1 MDALHNLALGFE
13 TAGTFYNLF
22 YCFIGVFLGTAVG
35 VLPGLGPLAT
45 ISLLLPL
52 TFGLPPETSLI
63 MLAGIYYGSQYGGS
77 TTAILVNL
85 PGEAS
90 SVVTA
95 LEGYK
100 MARKGKA
107 GLALATAA
115 IASCFAGTI
124 STLLLALFAPPL
136 SKFAM
141 TFGPADYFSLIT
153 LGLICS
159 IILAHGSLLH
169 ALGMIVLGLLFG
181 LVGTDVTSGV
191 QRFTFGS
198 TELFEGLD
206 FVIVAMGFFGI
217 GDIIC
222 NLEETYKRTA
232 LKQEIGRLVPTRAE
246 LKQMLAPAVRGTL
259 IGSVLGILPG
269 GGALLSSFASYSV
282 EKKFSKERAEFGTGA
297 MAGVAGPEAA
307 NNAGAQMSFVPMLT
321 LGLPSNPVMALMIG
335 AMIIQGIQP
344 GPGIMTAQPTLFWGL
359 IASMWIGNVM
369 LLILNLPLVGVWAR
383 LVMVPYSYLFPT
395 ILLFCVIGVFSLS
408 NSTFDVYLM
417 ALFGLL
423 GYFLH
428 KLKCEPAP
436 LLLGFILGPMMEEYL
451 RRALILSD
459 GNLSV
464 FFTRPIS
471 ATLLVASVLLLIS
484 ILLPSVRKTREVAFE
499 DTDG

>member
-1 MDALHNLALGFE
+1 MDALHNLALGFAS
-13 TAGTFYNLF
+13 AGSLYNLF
-22 YCFIGVFLGTAVG
+22 YCFLGCLLGTAVG

-45 ISLLLPL
+45 ISLLLPM

-100 MARKGKA
+100 MARQGKA

-124 STLLLALFAPPL
+124 ATFLLAIFAPPL
-136 SKFAM
+136 GKLAL

-169 ALGMIVLGLLFG
+169 ALGMIMIGLLLG
-181 LVGTDVTSGV
+181 LVGTDVTSGI
-191 QRFTFGS
+191 QRFTFGNQ
-198 TELFEGLD
+198 ELFEGLD
-206 FVIVAMGFFGI
+206 FVVVAMGFFGV

-222 NLEETYKRTA
+222 NLEETLRRSTTTEK
-232 LKQEIGRLVPTRAE
+232 IGSLVPSKADMKKMI
-246 LKQMLAPAVRGTL
+246 LPMLRGTM
-259 IGSVLGILPG
+259 IGSMLGILPG
-269 GGALLSSFASYSV
+269 GGALLSSFASYTT
-282 EKKFSKERAEFGTGA
+282 EKKLSKIPGEFGSGA
-297 MAGVAGPEAA
+297 LAGVAGPEAA

-344 GPGIMTAQPTLFWGL
+344 GPGIMDSQPTLFWGL
-359 IASMWIGNVM
+359 VASMWIGNLM
-369 LLILNLPLVGVWAR
+369 LLILNLPLIGLWAK
-383 LVMVPYSYLFPT
+383 MVLIPYSMLFPA
-395 ILLFCVIGVFSLS
+395 ILLFCVIGVFSLG
-408 NSTFDVYLM
+408 NSVFDVYLM
-417 ALFGLL
+417 ALFGLV
-423 GYFLH
+423 GYVFH

-464 FFTRPIS
+464 FVTRPVSCI
-471 ATLLVASVLLLIS
+471 LLIAS
-484 ILLPSVRKTREVAFE
+484 IAMLVSIILPSVRKTREVAFE
-499 DTDG
+499 EE

>member
-1 MDALHNLALGFE
+1 MDAISNLAMGF
-13 TAGTFYNLF
+13 ASAAAPINLL

-45 ISLLLPL
+45 ISMLLPL
-52 TFGLPPETSLI
+52 TFGLPAETSLI

-95 LEGYK
+95 LDGYQL
-100 MARKGKA
+100 ARKGKA

-124 STLLLALFAPPL
+124 ATFLLAIFAPPL
-136 SKFAM
+136 SKLALS
-141 TFGPADYFSLIT
+141 FGPADYFSLMA
-153 LGLICS
+153 LGLIAS

-169 ALGMIVLGLLFG
+169 ALGMIVLGLLLG

-198 TELFEGLD
+198 ADLFDGID
-206 FVIVAMGFFGI
+206 FVIVAMGFFGV
-217 GDIIC
+217 GDIIA
-222 NLEETYKRTA
+222 NLEEAHKRT
-232 LKQEIGRLVPTRAE
+232 KTTEKIGSLMPTMKE
-246 LKQMLAPAVRGTL
+246 LRMMIAPMTRGTL
-259 IGSVLGILPG
+259 LGSILGILPG
-269 GGALLSSFASYSV
+269 GGALLSSFASYSL
-282 EKKFSKERAEFGTGA
+282 EKKVSRRPQDFGKGA
-297 MAGVAGPEAA
+297 LAGVAGPEAA

-344 GPGIMTAQPTLFWGL
+344 GPGIMNEQPVLFWGL
-359 IASMWIGNVM
+359 IASMWIGNAM
-369 LLILNLPLVGVWAR
+369 LLILNLPLVGLWVR
-383 LVMVPYSYLFPT
+383 MIMIPYTMLFPA
-395 ILLFCVIGVFSLS
+395 ILLFCVVGVFSLG
-408 NSTFDVYLM
+408 NSTFDIYLM
-417 ALFGLL
+417 SIFGIV
-423 GYFLH
+423 GYILS

-451 RRALILSD
+451 RRALLLSD

-464 FFTRPIS
+464 FVTRPIS
-471 ATLLVASVLLLIS
+471 AILLGICAALLIS
-484 ILLPSVRKTREVAFE
+484 MALPSVRATRKVAFE
-499 DTDG
+499 EEAV

>member
-1 MDALHNLALGFE
+1 MDALHNLALGFAS
-13 TAGTFYNLF
+13 AGSLYNLF
-22 YCFIGVFLGTAVG
+22 YCFVGCLLGTAVG

-100 MARKGKA
+100 MARQGKA

-124 STLLLALFAPPL
+124 ATFLLAIFAPPL
-136 SKFAM
+136 GKLAL

-169 ALGMIVLGLLFG
+169 ALGMIMIGLLLG
-181 LVGTDVTSGV
+181 LVGTDVTSGI
-191 QRFTFGS
+191 QRFTFGNQ
-198 TELFEGLD
+198 ELFEGLD
-206 FVIVAMGFFGI
+206 FVVVAMGFFGV

-222 NLEETYKRTA
+222 NLEETTRRSTTTEK
-232 LKQEIGRLVPTRAE
+232 IGSLVPSKADMKRMFMP
-246 LKQMLAPAVRGTL
+246 MLRGTM
-259 IGSVLGILPG
+259 IGSMLGILPG
-269 GGALLSSFASYSV
+269 GGALLSSFASYST
-282 EKKFSKERAEFGTGA
+282 EKKLSKIPGEFGSGA
-297 MAGVAGPEAA
+297 LAGVAGPEAA

-344 GPGIMTAQPTLFWGL
+344 GPGIMDSQPTLFWGL
-359 IASMWIGNVM
+359 VASMWIGNLM
-369 LLILNLPLVGVWAR
+369 LLILNLPLVGLWAK
-383 LVMVPYSYLFPT
+383 MVLIPYSMLFPA

-408 NSTFDVYLM
+408 NSVFDVYLM
-417 ALFGLL
+417 ALFGLV
-423 GYFLH
+423 GYVFH

-459 GNLSV
+459 GSLLV
-464 FFTRPIS
+464 FVTRPVS
-471 ATLLVASVLLLIS
+471 CVLLIASAAMLIS
-484 ILLPSVRKTREVAFE
+484 IILPSVRKTREVAFE
-499 DTDG
+499 EE